1 MEGKFPFSGRVA
13 LVTGASRGI
22 GKGIAG
28 VLMEQGAVV
37 YVNGRNETRVE
48 IACRDLMQKALP
60 GDCYPIVADVSKRDQ
75 VERMVKRVVDEKGQV
90 DFLVNNAGMTSRS
103 SLFDLTDEHWNE
115 VLDINLRGVFLCTQ
129 ITARHMAKRKFGRI
143 VNAASFA
150 AWIPNINRGV
160 YAAAKA
166 GVIALTKV
174 WAGELAPCGITVNAY
189 VPGSIA
195 TEMTVDQ
202 RSVEME
208 SLLNRISLRRFG
220 TPEEVARVVAF
231 LLSPAADYI
240 TGTAI
245 DVSGGKFVVQN
256 PDGPWQN
263 VIGNGKG

>member
-1 MEGKFPFSGRVA
+1 MAEKYPFSGRVA

-22 GKGIAG
+22 GKSIAR

-75 VERMVKRVVDEKGQV
+75 VERMVKKVIGENGKI

-103 SLFDLTDEHWNE
+103 SLFDLTDEHWDE

-129 ITARHMAKRKFGRI
+129 IVARHMAKRKFGRI

-150 AWIPNINRGV
+150 AWISNINRGV

-174 WAGELAPCGITVNAY
+174 WAGELAPYGITVNAY
-189 VPGSIA
+189 VPGSIV
-195 TEMTVDQ
+195 TEMTADQ
-202 RSVEME
+202 RSVETE
-208 SLLNRISLRRFG
+208 SMLNRISLRRYG
-220 TPEEVARVVAF
+220 TPEEVATVVVF

-256 PDGPWQN
+256 PDGPWKN
-263 VIGNGKG
+263 IL